1 MSEVRSFKDSPYNES
16 VHRVRQFMFDDI
28 DKTLQLAHTT
38 RAAPNFLLALGLSC
52 YTEYWGKLLLGTEK
66 KERREPSKIPFITF
80 LKRLDCSYYEGL
92 LKALDV
98 YGDIRCGLAHAYMI
112 DGNATID
119 VGNIGCHGIEYNST
133 EKKYTF
139 WVRTYFE
146 EFKKA
151 VNCYING
158 LDEGTESLD
167 NLEKALDDRP
177 ELL

>member
-1 MSEVRSFKDSPYNES
+1 
-16 VHRVRQFMFDDI
+16 
-28 DKTLQLAHTT
+28 
-38 RAAPNFLLALGLSC
+38 
-52 YTEYWGKLLLGTEK
+52 LLGTQK
-66 KERREPSKIPFITF
+66 KKRGEPSKAPFLAF

-92 LKALDV
+92 LKALDI

-112 DGNATID
+112 DGNASID
-119 VGNIGCHGIEYNST
+119 VGNIGCHGIEYNPT

-158 LDEGTESLD
+158 LEEGTESLD
-167 NLEKALDDRP
+167 NLEKTLNDRP